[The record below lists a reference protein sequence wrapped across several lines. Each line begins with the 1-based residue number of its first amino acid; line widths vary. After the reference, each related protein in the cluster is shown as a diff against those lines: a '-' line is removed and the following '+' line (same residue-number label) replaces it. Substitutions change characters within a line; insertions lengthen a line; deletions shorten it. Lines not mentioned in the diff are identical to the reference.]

1 VNTKEFNKALKKL
14 EGEEEAEAE
23 SAPPKHVL
31 ATIVGL
37 EQGAEEEET
46 PTNVALLGP
55 STSETLPSRNHH
67 RSVPDSGEGHDSEN
81 QEYLSAEELVEQAG
95 RGAIA
100 HSEILNKPI
109 TPDDAA
115 DPEALEA
122 TRKEMLS
129 TAKVIANTATA
140 MLEKRQESSEVMENF
155 LKREHEATKC
165 MEEAKKLR
173 YGGL

>member
-1 VNTKEFNKALKKL
+1 M
-14 EGEEEAEAE
+14 
-23 SAPPKHVL
+23 
-31 ATIVGL
+31 
-37 EQGAEEEET
+37 
-46 PTNVALLGP
+46 
-55 STSETLPSRNHH
+55 
-67 RSVPDSGEGHDSEN
+67 PDSTEGRVFGN

-129 TAKVIANTATA
+129 TAKVIANTAAA
-140 MLEKRQESSEVMENF
+140 MLSKRTNGKFPQERTRS
-155 LKREHEATKC
+155 H
-165 MEEAKKLR
+165 
-173 YGGL
+173 